1 MGDGPF
7 LLVDCEEVDAPPDPD
22 GAGEVAGDHPVA
34 GRVEPDHHDGVGVGL
49 PLLLGGLGV
58 LVPDGDATW
67 VDGRVPLSQPM
78 ARMGLKGCHS
88 MQVGVMDLDSSYW
101 CLSPLSLK
109 RWILLEVV
117 MAIVGLMGTLETA
130 ILMILSWLFFRSLI

>member
-1 MGDGPF
+1 
-7 LLVDCEEVDAPPDPD
+7 
-22 GAGEVAGDHPVA
+22 
-34 GRVEPDHHDGVGVGL
+34 
-49 PLLLGGLGV
+49 
-58 LVPDGDATW
+58 
-67 VDGRVPLSQPM
+67 M

-88 MQVGVMDLDSSYW
+88 IQVGVMDLDSSYW

-130 ILMILSWLFFRSLI
+130 ILMILS